1 LDYFNASHQGEYILR
16 DFLTTGD
23 AIRIKLPYLDNG
35 EAPQYLWL
43 ENHQTNG
50 NNNGLMDDYYWRI
63 RNTGGTPPNC
73 LDGPSSGIYP
83 YIQIDEDKINNSY
96 GGQKS
101 QYFYQLAADGNYDFG
116 FKDINNTTCIGTYS
130 QQFYRIKN
138 NPFTGLPDLYF
149 QPWDVN
155 NDNVIGIREFQKL
168 GQDNIGLTT
177 REPKNGDATDAFTLY
192 TNNKI
197 STFTNP
203 SSTPLI
209 TSMTQGEWDNNSG
222 TPTFPNYSAPNN
234 RTIYLNGLSITITDE
249 SNGNIKVNVRFD
261 DRAITG
267 GNLRW
272 AGDKILLKRT
282 ANTITPSNGNMLT
295 LSNTTLT
302 VDRSLTN
309 NRYNNP
315 QVVNNRKLFN
325 NTTVFSV
332 EGLSTHQCVFEANTN
347 STITIDEGS
356 KLEVKQYGT
365 LRLTNSTLYVKNN
378 SILEI
383 QANGLLELN
392 GTAKIVIESGG
403 KLLYNGGTVKLNNNT
418 SIIEIKDGYLEIAA
432 NKTFTYSGSS
442 ASVYGYLKFASP
454 NAVSDNIIANTGS
467 IIDFT
472 GFSKFKTVF
481 EVTQETM
488 YLPANLAQFKLK
500 NASVLMGPGARVQVN
515 GGSTIVNIDN
525 CRFGS
530 TTGAKTTHRGFVL
543 FGQPNVTVQSST
555 FENGN
560 YGLYDWL
567 TYNGAAHT
575 FSFCTFHN
583 NNIGLFT
590 HDKGIT
596 LNTCSFIKNSQY
608 GWYAEAMSFHS
619 YVNSSTFGGS
629 TTSANGTGLYFQG
642 AYNISLKVDNP
653 SISYNTNGAIIDGT
667 VAYIRCGFVKNNTG
681 NGIEV
686 KNYATLEMGDNWP
699 GYNLPS
705 KVEAT
710 NNGITIKCT
719 NAYNIDLINGQ
730 NALWASLQGQ
740 QKVVN
745 GTLDR
750 GCASFNINVNS
761 NQWKSA
767 GGALSSTDYLLNTV
781 NVDIPCGTYPV
792 TLTDP
797 TPINY
802 VSCSSGGGS
811 GGQSAMMSSSTTLT
825 TSSPSA
831 NTTLNV
837 KETQLNEASQYLTSF
852 GGNDDYKSLI
862 KLRKYINDNYTKYS
876 TMDEINMLNRAYY
889 LALESYTNIIQS
901 GANNTQLLFAK
912 NIVDDVQ
919 QKMETISS
927 NRKNINKFNL
937 GLNKANIVR
946 TKSNYT
952 DALTELGNN
961 TVNASNSNLTILE
974 NWQCIVQTEQVQL
987 STQTSNTYT
996 PIDAS
1001 TGCYISTNRMMHSTS
1016 LYDDIEGGADEQI
1029 QNLFNTQSNAINS
1042 YFNFNLT
1049 PNPNNGLF
1057 TIDIESENET
1067 LCEIIVLDVTGK
1079 EIYKDVCRVSAGIN
1093 SKRLDDKLEKGIYFV
1108 NIRTELGDNKT
1119 MRVIVN

>member
-1 LDYFNASHQGEYILR
+1 
-16 DFLTTGD
+16 
-23 AIRIKLPYLDNG
+23 
-35 EAPQYLWL
+35 
-43 ENHQTNG
+43 
-50 NNNGLMDDYYWRI
+50 M
-63 RNTGGTPPNC
+63 
-73 LDGPSSGIYP
+73 
-83 YIQIDEDKINNSY
+83 
-96 GGQKS
+96 
-101 QYFYQLAADGNYDFG
+101 
-116 FKDINNTTCIGTYS
+116 
-130 QQFYRIKN
+130 
-138 NPFTGLPDLYF
+138 PDLYF
-149 QPWDVN
+149 QPWDSN
-155 NDNVIGIREFQKL
+155 NNNIIDFREIINM
-168 GQDNIGLTT
+168 GQDNNDMTV
-177 REPKNGDATDAFTLY
+177 REPKNGDNSDAFILGG
-192 TNNKI
+192 NNKI
-197 STFTNP
+197 NVFSNP
-203 SSTPLI
+203 SSTPI
-209 TSMTQGEWDNNSG
+209 ISSISNGYTG
-222 TPTFPNYSAPNN
+222 TPVVSNYGGKNN
-234 RTIYLNGLSITITDE
+234 RTIYLNGVSITITDQ

-261 DRAITG
+261 DRAISN

-282 ANTITPSNGNMLT
+282 ANTITPANGNMLT

-325 NTTVFSV
+325 NTTVFSI

-543 FGQPNVTVQSST
+543 FGQPNVTVQAST

-575 FSFCTFHN
+575 FTNCTFHN

-619 YVNSSTFGGS
+619 YANSTTFGGS
-629 TTSANGTGLYFQG
+629 VASSNGTGLYFQG

-667 VAYIRCGFVKNNTG
+667 VAYFRCGFVKNNSG

-710 NNGITIKCT
+710 NNGFTIKCT

-730 NALWASLQGQ
+730 NALWASVQGQ

-750 GCASFNINVNS
+750 GCAGFNINVNS

-767 GGALSSTDYLLNTV
+767 GGALTSTDYLLNTV
-781 NVDIPCGTYPV
+781 DVDVPCGTYPV

-797 TPINY
+797 TPITYAN
-802 VSCSSGGGS
+802 CGGGGG
-811 GGQSAMMSSSTTLT
+811 GGQSAMTSSSSTLT

-831 NTTLNV
+831 NTTLNA
-837 KETQLNEASQYLTSF
+837 KETQLNDASQYLTSF

-901 GANNTQLLFAK
+901 GANNTQLLSAK

-961 TVNASNSNLTILE
+961 SVNASNSNLAILE

-1016 LYDDIEGGADEQI
+1016 LNNEAQEVASEQK
-1029 QNLFNTQSNAINS
+1029 QSLFNTQSISVNS
-1042 YFNFNLT
+1042 YFNFNLS